1 MARRYVCGGC
11 FLLLCLFSASL
22 RCSARCIALRACL
35 GEKIPRPARFAL
47 PLAPL
52 LRSLRSLLPSQRII
66 TMQHGGGFTASL
78 AAARPC
84 RPSPCSSR
92 QVPHAVLGVI
102 ASCGSLWERSLRLRV
117 RSPPPLVR
125 GERGSEL
132 GSCCLYRCFGKKE
145 KPSGDGTPRAL
156 RRIARLHARSSS
168 ARGWSGLTSAA
179 AEAPI
184 VTGKR
189 GTSGFPARHRITI
202 LPQPESFVKPKFSAL
217 CFSP

>member
-1 MARRYVCGGC
+1 MKLLLRLRARQSFPPRPRGEPRRPALASLSPPPHMARRYVCGGC

-125 GERGSEL
+125 GERGSGVRAAATVRAWQKRKALGRWHSESFAQNSSL
-132 GSCCLYRCFGKKE
+132 TRKILICKRLVWADVGSCG
-145 KPSGDGTPRAL
+145 
-156 RRIARLHARSSS
+156 SSD
-168 ARGWSGLTSAA
+168 RN
-179 AEAPI
+179 
-184 VTGKR
+184 R
-189 GTSGFPARHRITI
+189 
-202 LPQPESFVKPKFSAL
+202 
-217 CFSP
+217 